1 MPFIIVSQSWLSCS
15 KFALPFW
22 ESRSL
27 LLRPIGE
34 SRKFGNAQHPRGL
47 QPLDRGPRILYGV
60 PRPQE
65 IKIKYR
71 FGWILA
77 CYCME
82 LSLSDII
89 YQTVFVM
96 QYRTAVMV
104 SRYRKNSFVIDLVP
118 SCISNVDLLG

>member
-1 MPFIIVSQSWLSCS
+1 
-15 KFALPFW
+15 
-22 ESRSL
+22 
-27 LLRPIGE
+27 
-34 SRKFGNAQHPRGL
+34 
-47 QPLDRGPRILYGV
+47 
-60 PRPQE
+60 
-65 IKIKYR
+65 
-71 FGWILA
+71 
-77 CYCME
+77 ME